1 VLDLMATLISGGNS
15 TEEISRSG
23 KEIGVSQVFIAIDII
38 SQTGAGHVD
47 ETVNAILDDFLDTP
61 SLEDAQQV
69 RYPGQGMLA
78 ARKENLEKGILVDP
92 EAWQTILN
100 M

>member
-1 VLDLMATLISGGNS
+1 MATLISGGDS
-15 TEEISRSG
+15 TEEITRSG
-23 KEIGVSQVFIAIDII
+23 KEIGVSQVFIAIDIV
-38 SQTGAGHVD
+38 SQAGAGQVN

-61 SLEDAQQV
+61 SIEDTQQV

-78 ARKENLEKGILVDP
+78 ARKENLEKGVLVDP
-92 EAWQTILN
+92 EAWQTILK